1 MQSNS
6 LRALFAVAALSATS
20 VFAAT
25 PVIGVASAFG
35 MFSVNNVGMA
45 GTANIS
51 DGSQLKT
58 DATTSEVTLRNGS
71 TVLLATKSSGQVFA
85 NSFVLTGGAAKIDN
99 LGKYVVQGDRYHV
112 VADNPTSDVAVRLN
126 QGTFDVAAISGAVRV
141 LNGSGVLLTHVTA
154 GTSASFK
161 TGADTP
167 ADDPDDAGGQTPTGA
182 TYKKGFAA
190 WWVILAATAGAGI
203 GVAAYYGTNST
214 GSSTVIPTSTQ

>member
-45 GTANIS
+45 GTANIL

-58 DATTSEVTLRNGS
+58 DASTSEVTLRNGS
-71 TVLLATKSSGQVFA
+71 TVLLATKSSGQLFA
-85 NSFVLTGGAAKIDN
+85 NSFVLTSGAAKIDN

-112 VADNPTSDVAVRLN
+112 LADDPKSQIAVRLN
-126 QGTFDVAAISGAVRV
+126 EGTFDVAAVRGAVRV
-141 LNGSGVLLTHVTA
+141 LDGSGALLTHITE

-161 TGADTP
+161 AGANNPST
-167 ADDPDDAGGQTPTGA
+167 DPDSGGQTPTGA

-190 WWVILAATAGAGI
+190 WWLAVFAGAGAGI
-203 GVAAYYGTNST
+203 GVAAYYGTNHT
-214 GSSTVIPTSTQ
+214 GSSTTIPTSGP